1 MKPHNA
7 LLQEFFRPYD
17 NDNRNYNYYY
27 TILSYLNFSDHFNI
41 THIAY
46 VYRKNITLQIVET
59 ELYLF
64 WIFIKIHMKYSILI
78 LLGVRAQVAEYQDIC
93 MNKLFYFEVL
103 GLDEIYEIL
112 VEFVILRKRR
122 KLRKFYF
129 QKHGLV
135 MFLLWCYRKKIVL
148 LLDLAQLDIGKNP
161 MNVNHGQVYIYIHPF
176 CFTDFVFFDMFFA
189 VREELQKILN
199 IAI

>member
-78 LLGVRAQVAEYQDIC
+78 LLGVRAQVAEYQDIWI
-93 MNKLFYFEVL
+93 NYFTL
-103 GLDEIYEIL
+103 
-112 VEFVILRKRR
+112 KS
-122 KLRKFYF
+122 
-129 QKHGLV
+129 
-135 MFLLWCYRKKIVL
+135 
-148 LLDLAQLDIGKNP
+148 
-161 MNVNHGQVYIYIHPF
+161 
-176 CFTDFVFFDMFFA
+176 
-189 VREELQKILN
+189 
-199 IAI
+199 